1 MSTGQYQDLRV
12 VMIGAGFAAGAHLR
26 ALRQM
31 GARVTA
37 VVTAHPKRRA
47 AALSMFPEAAVDWPA
62 PGALRRGADLAI
74 VASPSD
80 THLDLVR
87 EAATRGVD
95 VIVEKP
101 LDARLDRAEE
111 LVRLAERTGIG
122 LAVCLQHRAKPAG
135 RALRTLMDS
144 GALGTFVT
152 GTVTVP
158 WWRPASYYDEPG
170 RGSYSRDGGGG
181 LITQAIHPL
190 DPFISVVGAPP
201 RPSAQQSR
209 AIQPMEAEDTIAGGL
224 QPRARPLANGTP
236 TVAAYP

>member
-37 VVTAHPKRRA
+37 VVTAHPQRRQ
-47 AALSMFPEAAVDWPA
+47 AALSMFPDAAVDWPA
-62 PGALRRGADLAI
+62 PEALRRGADLAI

-101 LDARLDRAEE
+101 LDGPLHRAEE
-111 LVRLAERTGIG
+111 LVRPAQRTGHRLAAG
-122 LAVCLQHRAKPAG
+122 LPDRA
-135 RALRTLMDS
+135 
-144 GALGTFVT
+144 
-152 GTVTVP
+152 
-158 WWRPASYYDEPG
+158 
-170 RGSYSRDGGGG
+170 
-181 LITQAIHPL
+181 Q
-190 DPFISVVGAPP
+190 PP
-201 RPSAQQSR
+201 RRGA
-209 AIQPMEAEDTIAGGL
+209 
-224 QPRARPLANGTP
+224 
-236 TVAAYP
+236 

>member
-37 VVTAHPKRRA
+37 VVTAHPQRRQ

-62 PGALRRGADLAI
+62 PEALRRGADLAI

-95 VIVEKP
+95 VIVEQP

-111 LVRLAERTGIG
+111 LVRLAPRTAIG
-122 LAVCLQHRAKPAG
+122 PAG
-135 RALRTLMDS
+135 RL
-144 GALGTFVT
+144 
-152 GTVTVP
+152 P
-158 WWRPASYYDEPG
+158 HP
-170 RGSYSRDGGGG
+170 
-181 LITQAIHPL
+181 TQ
-190 DPFISVVGAPP
+190 PP
-201 RPSAQQSR
+201 RQR
-209 AIQPMEAEDTIAGGL
+209 
-224 QPRARPLANGTP
+224 
-236 TVAAYP
+236 